1 MFAISSP
8 PSRRSVALYEA
19 PRPAAGFP
27 SPAADYVE
35 GRLDL
40 NERLIAR
47 PAATFIVRV
56 SGDSMRR
63 AGIHNGDLAIV
74 DRSITPHSGQ
84 IVVASLNGE
93 FVVKRLRR
101 RERRIWLEPDSDDP
115 TYRPIEIGEDSGLEI
130 WGVVTHS
137 IRDHPA

>member
-1 MFAISSP
+1 MFEIAAP
-8 PSRRSVALYEA
+8 PPGRSLPHYEA

-40 NERLIAR
+40 NQRLIAH

-56 SGDSMRR
+56 SGDSLLR
-63 AGIHNGDLAIV
+63 AGIHSGDLAIV
-74 DRSITPHSGQ
+74 DRSIAPRSGQ
-84 IVVASLNGE
+84 IVIAALNGE
-93 FVVKRLRR
+93 LVAKRLRR
-101 RERRIWLEPDSDDP
+101 QGDKVWLESDSEDP
-115 TYRPIEIGEDSGLEI
+115 RYRPIPIAEETGLEI
-130 WGVVTHS
+130 WGVVTHT